1 MKIIDGVNLHLIKT
15 EKFKTNHLT
24 FRFTGERLK
33 KTVAKRVL
41 VAQML
46 ATANAYF
53 PSSQK

>member
-1 MKIIDGVNLHLIKT
+1 MKIVDGVNLHLIKT

-46 ATANAYF
+46 ATANADF